1 MDIKNKPGST
11 IHFLSRTLAVTIMTF
26 FIFLFIGALDAQ
38 GQNYY
43 FNGTGNN
50 NDWDNPNNWMNKE
63 IPKTGFNIK
72 VVIGASTVCKFS
84 LHSIEIGALIIKG
97 ELTINNGS
105 TLKIKMFDIGPNGS
119 LNNNGIL
126 ELRGSVSIAGKM
138 TGEGYIILN
147 STESVQTF
155 SIGNNRFYNLVI
167 DNPFGVIMKNKWTV
181 DGKLTLNSGTINTN
195 GNILELTS
203 EKGTNLTGYSINSF
217 IITTSAAGALRRHI
231 GTNNDTY
238 VFPVGLS
245 TTASDYYKMELENNN
260 LAGMTYLDVY
270 IVRNNG
276 TGYNHSQYG
285 KATQDGIPLI
295 YYCNEEWIMNPD
307 VEPTSGSFALTLHL
321 ANLKVGWGGGLL
333 DNQFTIVKRP
343 SASQSF
349 ADYDSFDGSTLRP
362 TAGEDGR
369 TVTSGYAYKKGFTS
383 FSKATVVGS
392 NDPLPIDLLSFEA
405 KSNDGAVELAW
416 TTASE
421 INNDFF
427 TVERSRDGIDFATV
441 LKKQGAGSSNQMLD
455 YSLTDESPYKGLSYY
470 RLKQTD
476 YDGKNEYSK
485 IIAVNIIVT
494 SILYA
499 FPNPSKDQ
507 ININLDDS
515 FKDVQVLV
523 ETISGQQV
531 LVLDR
536 YFNGQT
542 LTVDIKDIKPGLYL
556 LRLSSQEKNQTI
568 KFIKAK

>member
-1 MDIKNKPGST
+1 
-11 IHFLSRTLAVTIMTF
+11 
-26 FIFLFIGALDAQ
+26 
-38 GQNYY
+38 
-43 FNGTGNN
+43 
-50 NDWDNPNNWMNKE
+50 
-63 IPKTGFNIK
+63 
-72 VVIGASTVCKFS
+72 
-84 LHSIEIGALIIKG
+84 
-97 ELTINNGS
+97 
-105 TLKIKMFDIGPNGS
+105 
-119 LNNNGIL
+119 
-126 ELRGSVSIAGKM
+126 
-138 TGEGYIILN
+138 
-147 STESVQTF
+147 
-155 SIGNNRFYNLVI
+155 
-167 DNPFGVIMKNKWTV
+167 
-181 DGKLTLNSGTINTN
+181 
-195 GNILELTS
+195 
-203 EKGTNLTGYSINSF
+203 
-217 IITTSAAGALRRHI
+217 
-231 GTNNDTY
+231 
-238 VFPVGLS
+238 
-245 TTASDYYKMELENNN
+245 
-260 LAGMTYLDVY
+260 
-270 IVRNNG
+270 
-276 TGYNHSQYG
+276 
-285 KATQDGIPLI
+285 
-295 YYCNEEWIMNPD
+295 
-307 VEPTSGSFALTLHL
+307 
-321 ANLKVGWGGGLL
+321 
-333 DNQFTIVKRP
+333 
-343 SASQSF
+343 
-349 ADYDSFDGSTLRP
+349 
-362 TAGEDGR
+362 
-369 TVTSGYAYKKGFTS
+369 
-383 FSKATVVGS
+383 
-392 NDPLPIDLLSFEA
+392 LPIDLLSFEA